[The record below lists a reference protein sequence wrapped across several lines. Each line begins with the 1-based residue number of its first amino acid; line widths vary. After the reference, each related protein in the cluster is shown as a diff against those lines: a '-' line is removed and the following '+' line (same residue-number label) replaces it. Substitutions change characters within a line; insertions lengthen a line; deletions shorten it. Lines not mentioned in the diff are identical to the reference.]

1 MTKRQVK
8 LPPMKWHV
16 TVDVKRKAGIVLVGT
31 VTILLLVYLLS
42 QILSYPIGKL
52 LFFSV
57 ICITGYALHK
67 WASSYSNKKLPFEKL
82 LKIELPEKIIRLRT
96 WGFELVFALLL
107 LSIGADPIKDLMDMK
122 IPVYRIN
129 MLFLELAILFI
140 VLSVLPMFIY
150 LFIEKWKRPQTEGSP
165 ANKP

>member
-1 MTKRQVK
+1 MTKRLVK

-16 TVDVKRKAGIVLVGT
+16 KAEVKRKAGIILAGLAT
-31 VTILLLVYLLS
+31 FLILLYLLS
-42 QILSYPIGKL
+42 QVLSYPIGKL

-57 ICITGYALHK
+57 ICIAGYALHK
-67 WASSYSNKKLPFEKL
+67 WVSSYSQKKLPFETM
-82 LKIELPEKIIRLRT
+82 LKVELPEKITRLRT

-122 IPVYRIN
+122 VPVYRIN
-129 MLFLELAILFI
+129 TLFLELAILFI

-150 LFIEKWKRPQTEGSP
+150 LFIEKWKRPQTERST